1 MDLITEYEK
10 KIGYEFKN
18 KSLLE
23 QAFTHSSYANETKMA
38 PHSDNERLEFL
49 GDAVLEIVSS
59 EFLFRNYPDLPEGEL
74 TRRRAA
80 LVCESSLAAS
90 ARELSL
96 GKYLKLSVG
105 EDKTGGRERPSVL
118 SDAFEATI
126 GAMYLDGGLKN
137 TKKYIRENVL
147 KNVEEKVMFFDSKTS
162 LQEVV
167 QSWHSGALSYRVI
180 DEKGPSHKKIFTV
193 EALVGDNVLGTGS
206 GNSKKNAEQEA
217 AYNALLML
225 KEKGKI

>member
-1 MDLITEYEK
+1 MDLITEYEE

-23 QAFTHSSYANETKMA
+23 QAFIHSSFANETKLP

-49 GDAVLEIVSS
+49 GDAVLEVVSS
-59 EFLFRNYPDLPEGEL
+59 DFLFRNYPDLPEGEL
-74 TRRRAA
+74 TRMRAA
-80 LVCESSLAAS
+80 LVCESSLAES

-96 GKYLKLSVG
+96 GKYLKLSIG

-126 GAMYLDGGLKN
+126 GAMYLDGGLEN
-137 TKKYIRENVL
+137 ARSYIEKNVL
-147 KNVEEKVMFFDSKTS
+147 TNIDDKILYFDSKTA

-180 DEKGPSHKKIFTV
+180 DEEGPSHKKIFTV
-193 EALVGDNVLGTGS
+193 EALVGENVIGTGK

-217 AYNALLML
+217 AVDALRAL